1 LGVRLTQLE
10 RFGEA
15 LAADR
20 EAVLLYAVLNH
31 SDPERFGQP
40 LRGAQDNLAIDLRD
54 LGWSEERIRQ
64 ELARVLAAA
73 SEWPP

>member
-1 LGVRLTQLE
+1 MGIRFTQLE

-15 LAADR
+15 LTADR

-40 LRGAQDNLAIDLRD
+40 LRGAQDNLATDLRD
-54 LGWSEERIRQ
+54 LGWSEESIRQ